1 MDDVPDEPEDY
12 TPAPPPPPPF
22 ESPLIIL
29 PTSSPDFALP
39 TRSTPDEAVDDT
51 SEDEGD
57 DTSTG
62 ASTPKTPMTEAER
75 AHALEL
81 HTTTM
86 AASAANLEASRYFR
100 SNDLVQAEAL
110 YTKAILIDPSAPMLY
125 TNRAMARLKLGLLE
139 GVLEDCS
146 SSLAIKEKANMKARH
161 YGAQALVG
169 LGRGREALKE
179 AMEAYK
185 IAAKEEAGSLGSV
198 VSVVLKCKKAA
209 WEEREQERLA
219 GTEGVRGKVVEG
231 LRRDLERRVEGAEEG
246 EREGLRREGE
256 EMIEEVERVWVEAGK
271 AEKKRVVPDWAV
283 DDITFSFMVDP
294 VIVSHTPCRHH
305 TSQLASAIHPKD
317 PYSPQGPL
325 LTHYPQTK
333 TGKSYERASIME
345 HLRRSPTDPLT
356 REPLR
361 IDELRPNLALRE
373 ACEEFLKENG
383 WAVDY

>member
-12 TPAPPPPPPF
+12 FPTPAPPENPI
-22 ESPLIIL
+22 IIL
-29 PTSSPDFALP
+29 PTSSTNFPLP
-39 TRSTPDEAVDDT
+39 TRPTPDEAVEDT
-51 SEDEGD
+51 SEDEGEG
-57 DTSTG
+57 TSTG

-75 AHALEL
+75 AHALYL
-81 HTTTM
+81 HTTTT
-86 AASAANLEASRYFR
+86 AASAANLEGSRYFR

-246 EREGLRREGE
+246 EREGLRKEGE

-294 VIVSHTPCRHH
+294 VI
-305 TSQLASAIHPKD
+305 
-317 PYSPQGPL
+317 
-325 LTHYPQTK
+325 TK

>member
-1 MDDVPDEPEDY
+1 M
-12 TPAPPPPPPF
+12 
-22 ESPLIIL
+22 
-29 PTSSPDFALP
+29 
-39 TRSTPDEAVDDT
+39 
-51 SEDEGD
+51 
-57 DTSTG
+57 
-62 ASTPKTPMTEAER
+62 
-75 AHALEL
+75 
-81 HTTTM
+81 
-86 AASAANLEASRYFR
+86 SAARAQQLKEEGNKFFR
-100 SNDLVQAEAL
+100 SNDLAQAEAL
-110 YTKAILIDPSAPMLY
+110 YTKAILLDPSAPMLY

-185 IAAKEEAGSLGSV
+185 ISAKEEAGSLGSV
-198 VSVVLKCKKAA
+198 VLVVLKCKKAA

-246 EREGLRREGE
+246 EKEGVRKEGE

-294 VIVSHTPCRHH
+294 VITR
-305 TSQLASAIHPKD
+305 
-317 PYSPQGPL
+317 
-325 LTHYPQTK
+325 

>member
-12 TPAPPPPPPF
+12 FPTPAPPEYP
-22 ESPLIIL
+22 IILL
-29 PTSSPDFALP
+29 PTSSSDFPLP

-51 SEDEGD
+51 SEDED
-57 DTSTG
+57 PSTG

-75 AHALEL
+75 AHALYL
-81 HTTTM
+81 HTTTT
-86 AASAANLEASRYFR
+86 AASAANLEGSRYFR

-219 GTEGVRGKVVEG
+219 GTEGMRGKVVEG
-231 LRRDLERRVEGAEEG
+231 LRRDLERRVEGAEE
-246 EREGLRREGE
+246 
-256 EMIEEVERVWVEAGK
+256 
-271 AEKKRVVPDWAV
+271 
-283 DDITFSFMVDP
+283 
-294 VIVSHTPCRHH
+294 
-305 TSQLASAIHPKD
+305 
-317 PYSPQGPL
+317 
-325 LTHYPQTK
+325 
-333 TGKSYERASIME
+333 
-345 HLRRSPTDPLT
+345 
-356 REPLR
+356 
-361 IDELRPNLALRE
+361 
-373 ACEEFLKENG
+373 
-383 WAVDY
+383 